1 MHFAETPEY
10 LVEFV
15 ETSCVEGPYG
25 ARGLGEHGIVGI
37 PAALANALSV
47 AAGCELDELPVTP
60 ENLAGKNGRAGMIP
74 FDFEYYRPDTVK
86 KPSPCTGSWIRGQS
100 ARLVRRRQRTRQHG
114 PRRNRHPAPL
124 STSKAF
130 PSAGRWI

>member
-1 MHFAETPEY
+1 MHFGQTPEY

-15 ETSCVEGPYG
+15 ETPFVEGPYG

-60 ENLAGKNGRAGMIP
+60 EKIWLAKSGGKA
-74 FDFEYYRPDTVK
+74 
-86 KPSPCTGSWIRGQS
+86 
-100 ARLVRRRQRTRQHG
+100 
-114 PRRNRHPAPL
+114 
-124 STSKAF
+124 
-130 PSAGRWI
+130 